1 MLKYCY
7 LIVLSHLYISLFN
20 IWFSVTK
27 ELHKKKKTIY
37 KGKEF
42 TPFGFKQIIHIID
55 WDVNIWP
62 SNILYIKLT
71 VATKKSF
78 PSADYLAKICHQH
91 PSHSFHFLQ
100 CRRATFIQW
109 SDFPVSSVKS
119 HSLSLLNNVRQ
130 SSLCWALSDSHSQ
143 FLVTITI
150 KQQPWEQYHIML
162 KTTWIITELSIT
174 AC

>member
-27 ELHKKKKTIY
+27 ELHKKKEKTIY

-78 PSADYLAKICHQH
+78 PHHTAISRLLSQNLPSASI
-91 PSHSFHFLQ
+91 
-100 CRRATFIQW
+100 TFI
-109 SDFPVSSVKS
+109 
-119 HSLSLLNNVRQ
+119 SLSAARTCHFHPMKRFSRQFCKKSRFVTPKQRAAILALL
-130 SSLCWALSDSHSQ
+130 SS
-143 FLVTITI
+143 F
-150 KQQPWEQYHIML
+150 
-162 KTTWIITELSIT
+162 
-174 AC
+174 